1 MEEAGEVDVEV
12 DVEGELVAEVV
23 VICAK
28 EEEGRIR
35 DRKSRVEE
43 NGRFLEHAQ
52 DGLDRCLER
61 I

>member
-1 MEEAGEVDVEV
+1 MGNSKL
-12 DVEGELVAEVV
+12 GICILVAEVV

-35 DRKSRVEE
+35 DRRSRVEE

-52 DGLDRCLER
+52 EGLNRCLER
-61 I
+61 IWICR